1 MKEAY
6 NRNPN
11 EHKFKPSIPKLQGFN
26 KRQTNKKKKNQKL
39 SISIETNK
47 MSIMDILFSRQSIAK
62 LTGYMR
68 LSYFE
73 ELMSNCRPK
82 RYGYEYIIYKISTK
96 KPPKYTYDL
105 ETYEYTGG
113 PLLNTLQHTIEV
125 NAQAN
130 MRFLSTGHHPRHR
143 SYFDLEGHFQPFTG
157 SVGDYYSLLDE
168 DDYMLQRP
176 SDMYQFYYYQYSEYE
191 KLIIHYTWYTPLMVI
206 DDMLLPS
213 NTPSI
218 TDMRQA
224 HIARK
229 NVYMYHK
236 AIQYALTKFAI
247 KNGVDIDKWRHTA
260 DVVNKRKNMM
270 VLE

>member
-1 MKEAY
+1 MKY
-6 NRNPN
+6 TPKNPN

-26 KRQTNKKKKNQKL
+26 KRQTNKKKKQKL

-47 MSIMDILFSRQSIAK
+47 MSIMDILFSGQSIDK
-62 LTGYMR
+62 LTGYIR
-68 LSYFE
+68 LSTFE

-82 RYGYEYIIYKISTK
+82 RYGYEYIQYKISTK
-96 KPPKYTYDL
+96 KPAKRDL

-130 MRFLSTGHHPRHR
+130 MRFLSTGHHPRHG
-143 SYFDLEGHFQPFTG
+143 SYFDLEERFQPFTG
-157 SVGDYYSLLDE
+157 SVGDYYSLLDD
-168 DDYMLQRP
+168 DDYMLQQP
-176 SDMYQFYYYQYSEYE
+176 SSIYQFYYQQYREYT
-191 KLIIHYTWYTPLMVI
+191 KSSIKYTWYSPLTVI

-213 NTPSI
+213 HTASI
-218 TDMRQA
+218 TDIRLA

-229 NVYMYHK
+229 NVYGYHK
-236 AIQYALTKFAI
+236 AIRYALTKFAI
-247 KNGVDIDKWRHTA
+247 ENGVDIDKWRHTA
-260 DVVNKRKNMM
+260 DIVNKRKNMM